1 MTTNFILAPIFTHM
15 ITAVLLLFFWQK
27 VQAQKIISIIGNSI
41 AFLQCIGLFVRT
53 QQNDFLTLQ
62 IGGWQAPFGITFVS
76 DSFSSIMVLLT
87 AIVSLTVG
95 IYSLYSL
102 NVSRIKYGYFFI
114 FHFLIMGLTGAFLT
128 GDIFN
133 LYVWFEVVII
143 SSFVLLTL
151 GGKKMQMEAAIKYV
165 TMNMLASTIFL
176 TAIGILYGI
185 TGTLNMADLSLK
197 VAEIP
202 NKGLV
207 SVTALLFFVGFGI
220 KSAVFPLY
228 FWLPSSYHTPPSAI
242 AAIFGGLLT
251 KMGVY
256 AMIRVF
262 TLIFQPDEFIQK
274 TFIIIAI
281 LTIITG
287 AFGTI
292 NKRSIRRL
300 ISYLIVCH
308 IGYLIA
314 GIGLYTELAMVGVIF
329 YLIHDVIVKSNIIMI
344 TGVIQKIR
352 ETIDM
357 TRLGGLA
364 KEYPKFSF
372 LTAIAMFSLVG
383 IPPLSGFWPKIQ
395 LFGESLKAGQYVLLI
410 ALVIASFVTL
420 FVIAKVWMEVFWKE
434 SPKPLT
440 DEIDHFGALDFWKKF
455 TLLAPIATLSFISLW
470 IGFNAESIYE
480 IAQKTACQLMNP
492 SIYVDAVLHTKTT
505 EL

>member
-1 MTTNFILAPIFTHM
+1 MTTNFILAPILTHM

-27 VQAQKIISIIGNSI
+27 VQAQKIISIVGNSI
-41 AFLQCIGLFVRT
+41 AFLLCIRLFIAT
-53 QQNDFLTLQ
+53 QNEGFLTLQ
-62 IGGWQAPFGITFVS
+62 AGGWQAPFGITFVS

-95 IYSLYSL
+95 IYSTAALHI
-102 NVSRIKYGYFFI
+102 NRIKYGYFFI
-114 FHFLIMGLTGAFLT
+114 FHFLIMGLLGAFLT

-151 GGKKMQMEAAIKYV
+151 GGKKMQMEAGVKYV

-197 VAEIP
+197 IAE
-202 NKGLV
+202 NEHTGLV
-207 SVTALLFFVGFGI
+207 SVTALLFFIGFGI

-262 TLIFQPDEFIQK
+262 TLIFQPDEFIRNV
-274 TFIIIAI
+274 FIVIAI
-281 LTIITG
+281 MTMITG
-287 AFGTI
+287 ALGAI

-308 IGYLIA
+308 IGYLI
-314 GIGLYTELAMVGVIF
+314 GGLGLYTELAMVGVIF
-329 YLIHDVIVKSNIIMI
+329 YLIHDVIVKSNLLMI
-344 TGVIQKIR
+344 TGIIQKIR

-357 TRLGGLA
+357 TRLGGLG
-364 KEYPKFSF
+364 KDYPRLSF
-372 LTAIAMFSLVG
+372 VIAIALFSLVG
-383 IPPLSGFWPKIQ
+383 IPPLSGFWAKIQ
-395 LFGESLKAGQYVLLI
+395 FFGESLKAENYFLLGAFVL
-410 ALVIASFVTL
+410 ASFVTL
-420 FVIAKVWMEVFWKE
+420 FVVARMWAEVFWKE

-440 DEIDHFGALDFWKKF
+440 EEIDRFANLDFSKKVA
-455 TLLAPIATLSFISLW
+455 LVAPITILAFVSLY
-470 IGFNAESIYE
+470 IGLNAESVYE
-480 IAQKTACQLMNP
+480 VAAKTAHELMNP
-492 SIYVDAVLHTKTT
+492 SVYIDAVLNNKFAK
-505 EL
+505 

>member
-1 MTTNFILAPIFTHM
+1 MTTNFILAPILAHM
-15 ITAVLLLFFWQK
+15 ITAVLLLFFWQR

-41 AFLQCIGLFVRT
+41 AFILCVRLFFATREHGFLVLQAG
-53 QQNDFLTLQ
+53 N
-62 IGGWQAPFGITFVS
+62 WQAPFGITFVS
-76 DSFSSIMVLLT
+76 DTFSSIMVLLT

-95 IYSLYSL
+95 IYSTSAL
-102 NVSRIKYGYFFI
+102 NISRIKYGYFFL
-114 FHFLIMGLTGAFLT
+114 FHFLIMGLLGTFLT

-151 GGKKMQMEAAIKYV
+151 GGKKMQMEGAIKYV

-185 TGTLNMADLSLK
+185 TGTLNMAELSLRI
-197 VAEIP
+197 AEVE

-207 SVTALLFFVGFGI
+207 SVTALLFFAGFGI

-251 KMGVY
+251 KMGIY

-262 TLIFQPDEFIQK
+262 TLIFKPDDFTLNVFI
-274 TFIIIAI
+274 FIAI
-281 LTIITG
+281 MTMITG
-287 AFGTI
+287 ALGTI
-292 NKRSIRRL
+292 NKKSIRRL

-314 GIGLYTELAMVGVIF
+314 GIGLYTELAFAGVIF
-329 YLIHDVIVKSNIIMI
+329 YLIHDVIVKSNLLMIM
-344 TGVIQKIR
+344 GVIHKIR
-352 ETIDM
+352 ETTDM
-357 TRLGGLA
+357 RRLGGLY
-364 KEYPKFSF
+364 KDYPKLSF
-372 LTAIAMFSLVG
+372 LIAIAMFSLVG

-395 LFGESLKAGQYVLLI
+395 FFGESLKAGEYLLLASI
-410 ALVIASFVTL
+410 IIASFVTL
-420 FVIAKVWMEVFWKE
+420 FVIARMWAEVFWKE

-440 DEIDHFGALDFWKKF
+440 EEIDHFANLSLSRKFALVG
-455 TLLAPIATLSFISLW
+455 PITILSFVSLY
-470 IGFNAESIYE
+470 IGFNAENVYE
-480 IAQKTACQLMNP
+480 IAQKTAYELMHP
-492 SIYVDAVLHTKTT
+492 SLYIDAVLNNIIK
-505 EL
+505 

>member
-1 MTTNFILAPIFTHM
+1 MITNFILAPILTHM

-41 AFLQCIGLFVRT
+41 AFLLCIRLFFAT
-53 QQNDFLTLQ
+53 QQEGFLILQ
-62 IGGWQAPFGITFVS
+62 AGGWQAPFGITFVS

-95 IYSLYSL
+95 IYSTVAL
-102 NVSRIKYGYFFI
+102 NISRIKYGYFFI
-114 FHFLIMGLTGAFLT
+114 FHFLIMGLLGAFLT

-165 TMNMLASTIFL
+165 TMNMLASTVFL

-197 VAEIP
+197 VAEIEHT
-202 NKGLV
+202 GLV

-251 KMGVY
+251 KMGIY
-256 AMIRVF
+256 AMIRTF
-262 TLIFQPDEFIQK
+262 TLIFQPDEFVRNV
-274 TFIIIAI
+274 FIAI
-281 LTIITG
+281 AIMTMITG
-287 AFGTI
+287 ALGAI

-308 IGYLIA
+308 IGYLVA
-314 GIGLYTELAMVGVIF
+314 GLGIYTELAMVGVIF
-329 YLIHDVIVKSNIIMI
+329 YLIHDVIVKSNLLMI

-357 TRLGGLA
+357 TRLGGLG
-364 KEYPKFSF
+364 KDYPKLSLVF
-372 LTAIAMFSLVG
+372 AIALFSLVG

-395 LFGESLKAGQYVLLI
+395 FFGESLKAENYFLLGAFI
-410 ALVIASFVTL
+410 VASFVTL
-420 FVIAKVWMEVFWKE
+420 YVIARMWTEVFWKE
-434 SPKPLT
+434 SPKPIT
-440 DEIDHFGALDFWKKF
+440 EEIDHFANLNFWKKF
-455 TLLAPIATLSFISLW
+455 TLIAPIATLSFVSLY
-470 IGFNAESIYE
+470 IGLNAETIYE
-480 IAQKTACQLMNP
+480 IAQKTANELMNP
-492 SIYVDAVLHTKTT
+492 SIYIDAVLNHKIAK
-505 EL
+505 

>member
-1 MTTNFILAPIFTHM
+1 MITNFILAPILAHM

-41 AFLQCIGLFVRT
+41 AFLLCLRLFFAT
-53 QQNDFLTLQ
+53 QQNGFLTLQ
-62 IGGWQAPFGITFVS
+62 AGNWNAPFGITFIS

-87 AIVSLTVG
+87 AIISLTVG
-95 IYSLYSL
+95 IYSTAAL
-102 NVSRIKYGYFFI
+102 NVSRIKFGYFFI
-114 FHFLIMGLTGAFLT
+114 FHFLIMGLLGAFLT

-151 GGKKMQMEAAIKYV
+151 GGKKMQMEAGIKYV
-165 TMNMLASTIFL
+165 TMNMLASIIFL

-197 VAEIP
+197 VAQIE

-207 SVTALLFFVGFGI
+207 SVTAILFFAGFGI

-251 KMGVY
+251 KMGIY

-262 TLIFQPDEFIQK
+262 TLIFQPDDFIK
-274 TFIIIAI
+274 NLFIGIAVM
-281 LTIITG
+281 TMITG
-287 AFGTI
+287 ALGTV
-292 NKRSIRRL
+292 NKRSVRRL

-308 IGYLIA
+308 IGYLI
-314 GIGLYTELAMVGVIF
+314 GGLGLYTEIAMTGVIF
-329 YLIHDVIVKSNIIMI
+329 YLIHDVIVKSNLLMI

-364 KEYPKFSF
+364 KDYPKLSVV
-372 LTAIAMFSLVG
+372 IAVALFSLVG

-395 LFGESLKAGQYVLLI
+395 FFGESLKAEEYILL
-410 ALVIASFVTL
+410 ASFVIASFVTL
-420 FVIAKVWMEVFWKE
+420 FVIARMWSEVFWKE

-440 DEIDHFGALDFWKKF
+440 DKIDHFADLGFLKKF
-455 TLLAPIATLSFISLW
+455 QLVAPITILSFVSLY
-470 IGFNAESIYE
+470 IGLNAEAIYE
-480 IAQKTACQLMNP
+480 IAQKTAYQLMDP
-492 SIYVDAVLHTKTT
+492 SAYIDAVLNHKIAK
-505 EL
+505 